1 MKVTDIHKQADIV
14 TKRLSEHYPDA
25 KVHLDYKNAFQLI
38 ISTVLAAQCRDVLV
52 NKVMG
57 PLYKEKYKGPQDILK
72 AGEAKFRDDIKL
84 INFFANKAR
93 LVIGLCKSLVEN
105 FSGKVP
111 DTMKDL
117 VSLPGVGRKSASVI
131 LGNIFGVEDVIIVD
145 THVIRVGGR
154 LGLTDQTAAD
164 KIEKEYKQL
173 IPPKKQFRFSVE
185 LSEHGRVICDARYPK
200 CPVCFL
206 ADICPSAFIVMPQTK
221 KKDASKSK

>member
-1 MKVTDIHKQADIV
+1 MLVKDRQKQADIV

-57 PLYKEKYKGPQDILK
+57 PLYKEKYKGPEDIIK

-84 INFFANKAR
+84 INFYANKAR
-93 LVIGLCKSLVEN
+93 LVIGLCKGLVEN
-105 FSGKVP
+105 YGGKVP
-111 DTMKDL
+111 DTMQEL
-117 VSLPGVGRKSASVI
+117 VALPGVGRKSASVI
-131 LGNIFGVEDVIIVD
+131 LGNIYGVENVLIID

-154 LGLTDQTAAD
+154 LGLTDQKVAD
-164 KIEKEYKQL
+164 KIEKDYQKL

-185 LSEHGRVICDARYPK
+185 ISEHGRVICDARFPK
-200 CPVCFL
+200 CPICFMN
-206 ADICPSAFIVMPQTK
+206 DICPSAYIVMPESK
-221 KKDASKSK
+221 KKDAPKSK